1 MKKSE
6 LKEIIKEIILTEVEK
21 NSKEPSAIEGF
32 HGSASL
38 IKEFNFPLFLTTS
51 RLRGIWFATSMKW
64 DEKLNKNVMHPLKG
78 DEEGYLY
85 HIRVENPV
93 LMPWKSGPSDE
104 KLIESGKVTVLGV
117 EKIGV
122 RGFVGQ
128 YSPYIIGKV

>member
-6 LKEIIKEIILTEVEK
+6 LKEVIKEIILTEVER
-21 NSKEPSAIEGF
+21 NSKEPLTIEGF

-51 RLRGIWFATSMKW
+51 KFRGMWFATSMKW
-64 DEKLNKNVMHPLKG
+64 NEKLNKNVMNPLKG
-78 DEEGYLY
+78 NEKGYLY
-85 HIRVENPV
+85 HIQVENPV
-93 LMPWKSGPSDE
+93 LIPWKSGPSDE

-122 RGFVGQ
+122 RGFAGH
-128 YSPYIIGKV
+128 YSPFIVGKV